1 MSSVKSAG
9 DLFILEIFHRITVRH
24 LVAVDDDGKP
34 DDDEQDD
41 GNADKQQRRH
51 RNLLA
56 KRHQPLSGYQPSPQV
71 AYEDARQGNLHDVLQ
86 EDAKNILHLRPVH
99 LPYRYLLTAAVYLI
113 TRIAH
118 QSEEGDDHRYD
129 AGNQD
134 SVAEIELG
142 SILCLELGFII
153 INGHF
158 IIRIQR
164 LHLVL

>member
-1 MSSVKSAG
+1 MG
-9 DLFILEIFHRITVRH
+9 DLFILEIFHRITIRH

-34 DDDEQDD
+34 NDDEQDD

-56 KRHQPLSGYQPSPQV
+56 ERHQPLSGYQPSPQV
-71 AYEDARQGNLHDVLQ
+71 AHDYAMQGKLHYVLQ

-99 LPYRYLLTAAVYLI
+99 LSYCKLLATAVHLI

-118 QSEEGDDHRYD
+118 HSEEGDNHRYD
-129 AGNQD
+129 AGYQD

-142 SILCLELGFII
+142 SILVSQFRNITLHDDLFV
-153 INGHF
+153 
-158 IIRIQR
+158 RIHR
-164 LHLVL
+164 LHLLLKL